1 MLSLPCVACLQ
12 KSVRGSD
19 ANAALYWLA
28 RMLEGGEDPLYV
40 ARRMI
45 RMASEDIGTADS
57 QALPLVSFIF
67 KISPDDAMLD

>member
-1 MLSLPCVACLQ
+1 MLHTQ

-45 RMASEDIGTADS
+45 RMASEDIGLADT
-57 QALPLVSFIF
+57 QALPLVSYRLTST
-67 KISPDDAMLD
+67 ISFERFR